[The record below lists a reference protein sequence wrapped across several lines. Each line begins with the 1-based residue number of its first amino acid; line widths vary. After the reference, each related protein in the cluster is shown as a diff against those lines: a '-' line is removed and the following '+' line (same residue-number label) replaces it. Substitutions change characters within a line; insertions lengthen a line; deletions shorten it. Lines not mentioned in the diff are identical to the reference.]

1 LFAKNF
7 AVLVEMV
14 KMWQDLPLTNE
25 ARDQFLGDLFE
36 MLLDQGVKQSEGQF
50 FTPLP
55 IVRFI
60 VSSLPLEKIVSQD
73 KSIPKVLDYACGA
86 GHFLNEYAAQ
96 IGHWVEEPK
105 LSDMFK
111 QIYGIEKDSRLA
123 KVSKVAA
130 LMYGQNDIKIKF
142 ADALTE
148 IDGIKENSFSV
159 LIANPPYSVKGFLE
173 TLTDEEKN
181 KFTLSRAVNN
191 ISKNSSIECFFIE
204 RAAQLLKTDGVAGIV
219 LPSTVLTNS
228 NEAVYS
234 EAQKILLKNFDIIAV
249 FDAGKGV
256 FGKTGTE
263 TVTLFLRKKSNQP
276 NLFEH
281 YTNRVASWYQ
291 SDFAKDELFE
301 DKDKLA
307 QFAHLVIGGDTSEVD
322 KIKCVL
328 SDTKYKKRL
337 VYYLLTRYQSEE
349 VLIIKVPQGKSKR
362 TKFLGY
368 EWSDQKGSEGI
379 QILSDSNDVGSIET
393 PMFDPGNLFDLTDKL
408 NGLIRDNFN
417 GKLNITE
424 IPDSLRQFVTVT
436 PLSKL
441 LNFKDDSFKSAIY
454 LNNAKFDD
462 GEPQIRWNTE
472 YQLVKL
478 GTVITK
484 CPNSLISV
492 GDAKDNTS
500 GLYPFY
506 TSGINIYRYD
516 KHLVDGENLYIA
528 DGGKFSCHYYK
539 GKAAYSSHTYVIK
552 AKDNTILNKYL
563 YILLNQNAQFITDN
577 YFTGSGLKN
586 LQKRKFANFLIP
598 LPPIEI
604 QQKIVGKYEIIEQQQ
619 SAAQQNIENANT
631 QITSSIMDEIS
642 GGGGN
647 IFLMPCATIFFRAA
661 IIRKKNQIFAQKFLN
676 TQYIRTGKIVT
687 DFMGYPRQPEFFRAA

>member
-60 VSSLPLEKIVSQD
+60 VSSLPLGKIVSQD
-73 KSIPKVLDYACGA
+73 KSIPKALDYACGA

-96 IGHWVEEPK
+96 IGHWVSGPK

-111 QIYGIEKDSRLA
+111 QIYGIEKESRLA

-130 LMYGQNDIKIKF
+130 LMYGQNDIQIKF

-181 KFTLSRAVNN
+181 KFTLSRTVNN
-191 ISKNSSIECFFIE
+191 ISTNSSIECFFIE
-204 RAAQLLKTDGVAGIV
+204 RAAQLLKTGGVAGIV
-219 LPSTVLTNS
+219 LPSTVLTKS

-249 FDAGKGV
+249 FDAGTGV
-256 FGKTGTE
+256 FGKTGTQ
-263 TVTLFLRKKSNQP
+263 TVTLFLRKKSNEP

-281 YTNRVASWYQ
+281 YTNRVVSWYK
-291 SDFAKDELFE
+291 SDFKKDELFE
-301 DKDKLA
+301 DKDKLV
-307 QFAHLVIGGDTSEVD
+307 QFAHLVIDGDVSEVD
-322 KIKCVL
+322 KVKCVL

-349 VLIIKVPQGKSKR
+349 VLIIKAPDDNSERK
-362 TKFLGY
+362 KFLGY
-368 EWSDQKGSEGI
+368 EWTKRKGSEGI
-379 QILSDSNDVGSIET
+379 QYLSDRNDVGSIET

-417 GKLNITE
+417 RKLNITE
-424 IPDSLRQFVTVT
+424 IPESLRQFVTVT
-436 PLSKL
+436 PLSQL
-441 LNFKDDSFKSAIY
+441 LNFKDDSFKTAIY
-454 LNNAKFDD
+454 LNNARFDD
-462 GEPQIRWNTE
+462 GGPQIRWNTE

-478 GTVITK
+478 STVITE
-484 CPNSLISV
+484 CPKSLISV
-492 GDAKDNTS
+492 RDAEENTS
-500 GLYPFY
+500 GQYPFY

-552 AKDNTILNKYL
+552 AKDNTIMNKYL

-586 LQKRKFANFLIP
+586 LQKQKFATFLIP

-604 QQKIVGKYEIIEQQQ
+604 QQKIVGEYEKIEQQQ
-619 SAAQQNIENANT
+619 SAAQQNIENANSRM
-631 QITSSIMDEIS
+631 SSIMDEIS

-647 IFLMPCATIFFRAA
+647 IFLMPCVTIFLRAA
-661 IIRKKNQIFAQKFLN
+661 ITQKKNQIFGQKFLN

-687 DFMGYPRQPEFFRAA
+687 DFMGSPRQPEFLRTA